1 MRVAIAIGVDALDVE
16 NASGCRPAA
25 AEVGRTARLGKA
37 GLGARLGRRSS
48 RPRRW
53 FGILAAPDGAQRE
66 CEGAQPADVTTS
78 RPAGSPSAPAAVN
91 TIS

>member
-1 MRVAIAIGVDALDVE
+1 MRVAIAIRIDALDVE
-16 NASGCRPAA
+16 NASRCRPAA
-25 AEVGRTARLGKA
+25 AEVGRTARLGE
-37 GLGARLGRRSS
+37 GGLGRRRG

-53 FGILAAPDGAQRE
+53 FGILAAPDGAQSE

-78 RPAGSPSAPAAVN
+78 CPAGSPSAPAAVN